1 MVSVHIY
8 QREANKG
15 KKKGKKSFQKDTL
28 INADNV
34 LFNVKKKKKTQTEGT
49 CCFSN
54 SKYCPQLISHFTE
67 IYSVV
72 QC

>member
-15 KKKGKKSFQKDTL
+15 KKKGKKSFQKGTL

-34 LFNVKKKKKTQTEGT
+34 LFNVKEKKKRLRLRVHAA
-49 CCFSN
+49 F
-54 SKYCPQLISHFTE
+54 LIVS
-67 IYSVV
+67 IVLR
-72 QC
+72 

>member
-34 LFNVKKKKKTQTEGT
+34 LFNVKKKKRLRLRVHAA
-49 CCFSN
+49 F
-54 SKYCPQLISHFTE
+54 LIVNIVLS
-67 IYSVV
+67 
-72 QC
+72 